1 MIKKLEQIA
10 RNMRLLYVDDNKAL
24 CETYSSFFKDIFEE
38 VDYALDGED
47 ALSLYRKEK
56 YELVITDINM
66 PRMNGFTLIKEIKK
80 INPHQPLMIVSAYSE
95 IAYLSKLNQCN
106 ANYFLVKPVDRKEL
120 MEKVYNCLD
129 KMLIHE
135 KP

>member
-24 CETYSSFFKDIFEE
+24 CETYSSFFKDIFSE
-38 VDYALDGED
+38 VDYALNGEE
-47 ALSLYRKEK
+47 ALELYREVK

-80 INPHQPLMIVSAYSE
+80 INPHQPIIIVSAYSE
-95 IAYLSKLNQCN
+95 IAYLSKINQCD
-106 ANYFLVKPVDRKEL
+106 ANYFLVKPVDTKEL
-120 MEKVYNCLD
+120 IEKIYLVIEDILV
-129 KMLIHE
+129 HE
-135 KP
+135 